1 MIKVTIHINSDS
13 FYMDD
18 NVSKDVMLQCLPRV
32 GDTFYL
38 SDETKERFYNIIHE
52 FNLYARYKKWLYGKS
67 SKLEGNDLLSC
78 DKELLQE
85 DFSLDDV
92 CIVCDVFFEENGEI
106 HIELSDHVQTT

>member
-1 MIKVTIHINSDS
+1 MIKVTIHINNDN

-18 NVSKDVMLQCLPRV
+18 NVSKDVILQCLPRV

-38 SDETKERFYNIIHE
+38 SDETKEHFYNIIHKS
-52 FNLYARYKKWLYGKS
+52 NLYVRYKKWLYGRS

-92 CIVCDVFFEENGEI
+92 CIVYDVLFEENGEI